1 MGKDLYIIN
10 VCNFIMI
17 KEEIN
22 EQIIRGDNKRLYISS
37 ILSRVFQEKSNK
49 SINEIPRLKFSQI
62 KEKILELFVES
73 KIKDR

>member
-1 MGKDLYIIN
+1 MGKDLYTIN
-10 VCNFIMI
+10 VCSFIMI

-22 EQIIRGDNKRLYISS
+22 EQIIRGDNRRLYISS
-37 ILSRVFQEKSNK
+37 ILSRVFQEKSSK
-49 SINEIPRLKFSQI
+49 SINEIPRLKYSQI

>member
-1 MGKDLYIIN
+1 MTN

-17 KEEIN
+17 KEELN

-37 ILSRVFQEKSNK
+37 ILSRVFQEKSSK

>member
-1 MGKDLYIIN
+1 
-10 VCNFIMI
+10 MI

-22 EQIIRGDNKRLYISS
+22 EQIFRGYIQRLYISS
-37 ILSRVFQEKSNK
+37 ILSRFFQEKSSK

-73 KIKDR
+73 KMKGK